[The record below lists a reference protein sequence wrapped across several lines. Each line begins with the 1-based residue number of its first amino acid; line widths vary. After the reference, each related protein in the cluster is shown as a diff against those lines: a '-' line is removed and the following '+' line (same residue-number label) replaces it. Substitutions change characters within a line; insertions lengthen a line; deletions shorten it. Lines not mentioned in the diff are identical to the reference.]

1 MGTSGSSSGPGTG
14 VNLIPPWVTDPE
26 IEPST
31 EPGDDQEPDEGNPE
45 NPPQAPPQV
54 APMGRFRGARTDLGR
69 YASSG
74 SDHSLRRGVGHYVRS
89 GLGGSRN
96 ASRRMAGT
104 ARRAGALYGA
114 LHDLS
119 GGRTPGNYPG
129 LDPAGLEGRS
139 AREIVDRIAEALS
152 PSDGTQDAEAGRHSI
167 SQALSELI
175 RRNPTIDLTSL
186 TQEQIF
192 LAIELFIV
200 ADIRRRIELDVGK
213 AIFAKAPDAPT
224 AIRRLD
230 QMYRYVRQVVAS
242 AFRLWSKEPEP
253 VTQQAAI
260 SLANGVIQNTFEV
273 FESYLS

>member
-14 VNLIPPWVTDPE
+14 VELIPPWVTDTE
-26 IEPST
+26 IEPSV
-31 EPGDDQEPDEGNPE
+31 EPGDNQEPGEEDPE
-45 NPPQAPPQV
+45 NPPEAPPKK
-54 APMGRFRGARTDLGR
+54 APFGRFRGARTHLGR

-74 SDHSLRRGVGHYVRS
+74 SDYSLRRGVGHYVRS

-104 ARRAGALYGA
+104 ARRAGALYGV
-114 LHDLS
+114 LHDLR
-119 GGRTPGNYPG
+119 GGRTPGSYPD
-129 LDPAGLEGRS
+129 LDPAALEGRP
-139 AREIVDRIAEALS
+139 AREIVERIAEALS
-152 PSDGTQDAEAGRHSI
+152 PSDGTLDAEAGRYSI

-175 RRNPTIDLTSL
+175 RRNPAIDLTSL
-186 TQEQIF
+186 TQEEIV
-192 LAIELFIV
+192 LATELFVV

-213 AIFAKAPDAPT
+213 AIFAKAPDAST

-242 AFRLWSKEPEP
+242 AFRLWSNEPEP

-260 SLANGVIQNTFEV
+260 SLAEGVIQNTFEV